1 MLFQPINRRLVDHEM
16 PSWLGLLTHSDSA
29 ETLASRVLEVVM
41 KARRLISDPGICND
55 TFCDSCAKP
64 HMDKVVASI
73 LKQEPVRFVLP
84 AFPGKS
90 PNLTKVLSPLPDMA
104 ERLALEFLEQLC
116 TQIQKVYAPGAK
128 IILCSD
134 GRVFSDIV
142 GIEERDVTAYQDAL
156 LQMFKD
162 LSISHLSLFSLDD
175 VAHGQSV
182 GDLRLRLMEQFG
194 STLQILRSKV
204 IRGGRSS
211 QDPDDRESHRMLCGI
226 TRFLVEDQ
234 SHLDH
239 TKSRTKIQKYAKE
252 RAYQVILRSN
262 AWSEF
267 IADRFPGAIR
277 LSIHPQ
283 ACGAKKLGIQLVGKE
298 TWMTPWH
305 GVAVAQRDEFTLMK
319 RSQAESLKATLVY
332 GENRQP
338 SHFVLKDADDKEF
351 V

>member
-1 MLFQPINRRLVDHEM
+1 MLIQQAKRRQVDHEM
-16 PSWLGLLTHSDSA
+16 PRWLGLLTHSDSA
-29 ETLASRVLEVVM
+29 ETLASRVLDVVM
-41 KARRLISDPGICND
+41 KARRLIDDPGVCSE

-73 LKQEPVRFVLP
+73 LNQEPVQFVLP

-142 GIEERDVTAYQDAL
+142 GIEEHHVTAYQDAL

-162 LSISHLSLFSLDD
+162 LNTRHLSLFSLDD

-194 STLQILRSKV
+194 SSLEILRGKV
-204 IRGGRSS
+204 IRGGGSS
-211 QDPDDRESHRMLCGI
+211 QDPDDIESRRMLCGI

-234 SHLDH
+234 SHIDH
-239 TKSRTKIQKYAKE
+239 TKSRTKIQKDAKE

-267 IADRFPGAIR
+267 IADHFPGAIR

-283 ACGAKKLGIQLVGKE
+283 ACGAQKLGIQLVGKE

-305 GVAVAQRDEFTLMK
+305 GVAVAQQDEFTLMK

-332 GENRQP
+332 GESGQA
-338 SHFVLKDADDKEF
+338 SHFVLKDPPLKEP